1 MLLLIDFVR
10 YNQSIKYLLVLSQL
24 KSITFIE
31 RERERERE
39 RMMDIPKG
47 IRYKLL
53 YNFESIV
60 CLIISKN
67 ENKKDN

>member
-24 KSITFIE
+24 KSITI